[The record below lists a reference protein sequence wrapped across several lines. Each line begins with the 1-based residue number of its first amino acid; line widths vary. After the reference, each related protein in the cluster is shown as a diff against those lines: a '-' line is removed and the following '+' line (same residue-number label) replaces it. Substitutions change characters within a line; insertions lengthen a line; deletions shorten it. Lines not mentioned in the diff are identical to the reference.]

1 MTTELILFFVILT
14 SHLIAGGVILVSIGK
29 KHNNNKKLLIPGWIL
44 IGTGIALA
52 IGSFVWMT
60 FGTSLLIA
68 IFFITLP
75 LAVMIGISFWFVGS
89 IVMIIKGF
97 IDHKGNKV
105 ALGFTLLF
113 LSVAVVVVPIVLIN
127 TYGLPIALM

>member
-29 KHNNNKKLLIPGWIL
+29 KRNNNKKLLIPGWIL